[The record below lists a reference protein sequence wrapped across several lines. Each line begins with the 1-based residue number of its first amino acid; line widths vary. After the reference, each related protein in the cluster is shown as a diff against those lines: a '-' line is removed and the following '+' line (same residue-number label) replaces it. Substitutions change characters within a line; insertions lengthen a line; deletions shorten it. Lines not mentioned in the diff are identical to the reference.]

1 MKKKGECP
9 GEHTRW
15 LIRRGLR
22 RCALHDQIRFLPQL
36 LMFNYK
42 SCLYHYWNKTESNIN
57 FFEPFFCGA
66 RHFQD
71 WTFVVFGVVDKYNC
85 SRGRRL
91 LVVCS

>member
-9 GEHTRW
+9 GEHTRR

-22 RCALHDQIRFLPQL
+22 GCALHDQIRFLPQL

-66 RHFQD
+66 RIFRIGHLSSSESSINITVAACD
-71 WTFVVFGVVDKYNC
+71 
-85 SRGRRL
+85 
-91 LVVCS
+91 VC